1 MGCTVLEF
9 HLAADLL
16 TASQLR
22 SEGIP
27 LVIFDLLN
35 LIVYPNLYRRSGAH
49 MAKAVIG
56 GLSVMGGA
64 DDAGGTLRRLLG
76 TSFFLPRPPQRSGPL
91 KVALNPFVA
100 EDHLL
105 GGHGAQRVTVCL

>member
-9 HLAADLL
+9 ILAADPL

-49 MAKAVIG
+49 IAKAVISD
-56 GLSVMGGA
+56 LSFTGGA
-64 DDAGGTLRRLLG
+64 GDAVGTCGDSREGVVVHCFTFWFAYR
-76 TSFFLPRPPQRSGPL
+76 
-91 KVALNPFVA
+91 
-100 EDHLL
+100 
-105 GGHGAQRVTVCL
+105 

>member
-9 HLAADLL
+9 HLAADILP
-16 TASQLR
+16 ASQLR

-49 MAKAVIG
+49 IAKAVIS

-64 DDAGGTLRRLLG
+64 DDAGGASQRLL
-76 TSFFLPRPPQRSGPL
+76 TSLSTFAASLPTEVPSKPP
-91 KVALNPFVA
+91 
-100 EDHLL
+100 
-105 GGHGAQRVTVCL
+105 

>member
-1 MGCTVLEF
+1 MGCTVLGF

-35 LIVYPNLYRRSGAH
+35 LIVYPNLYRRSSAH
-49 MAKAVIG
+49 MAKAVISD
-56 GLSVMGGA
+56 LSFTGGA
-64 DDAGGTLRRLLG
+64 GDAVGTLLDVTPG
-76 TSFFLPRPPQRSGPL
+76 DHTSNRSRSADFDHGPSKPP
-91 KVALNPFVA
+91 
-100 EDHLL
+100 
-105 GGHGAQRVTVCL
+105 

>member
-9 HLAADLL
+9 LLAADPL

-35 LIVYPNLYRRSGAH
+35 LIVYPNLYKRIGAH
-49 MAKAVIG
+49 IAKAVISD
-56 GLSVMGGA
+56 LSFTDGA
-64 DDAGGTLRRLLG
+64 GDAGGILPGLVIVNRRS
-76 TSFFLPRPPQRSGPL
+76 TYYAFIYPTTRMSPKPS
-91 KVALNPFVA
+91 
-100 EDHLL
+100 
-105 GGHGAQRVTVCL
+105 